1 MGTPWA
7 LPGDASG
14 PLLGRFWDVPGP
26 LGKAL
31 EKSSLIAAGYNGSPV
46 VEARKK
52 RKVPNLS
59 KKHEQKTEA
68 KNVKKMKKCGQHV
81 KMQRKTDC
89 YSAQEKRNK
98 LEKVPKKVENEM

>member
-7 LPGDASG
+7 LPGDASR

-46 VEARKK
+46 MEARKK

-59 KKHEQKTEA
+59 KKHEQKTEEKNA
-68 KNVKKMKKCGQHV
+68 KKIKKKRPTCKNAAYNGPLDNA
-81 KMQRKTDC
+81 RKT
-89 YSAQEKRNK
+89 Q
-98 LEKVPKKVENEM
+98 

>member
-26 LGKAL
+26 LGNAL
-31 EKSSLIAAGYNGSPV
+31 EKSSQVAAGYNGSPV
-46 VEARKK
+46 MEARKK

-59 KKHEQKTEA
+59 KKHEQKTEE
-68 KNVKKMKKCGQHV
+68 KNAKKMKKCGQHA
-81 KMQRKTDC
+81 KMQLITGR
-89 YSAQEKRNK
+89 
-98 LEKVPKKVENEM
+98 